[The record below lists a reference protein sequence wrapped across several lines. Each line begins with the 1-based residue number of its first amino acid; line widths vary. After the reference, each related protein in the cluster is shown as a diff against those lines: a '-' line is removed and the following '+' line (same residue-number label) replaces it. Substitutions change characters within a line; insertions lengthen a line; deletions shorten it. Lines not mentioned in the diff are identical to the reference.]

1 VVGAFF
7 SKKYCDELSKETQ
20 DSLTNEE
27 KLNNLRVLYE
37 AAKAQGMPKSLI
49 QDFVRLILTLG
60 PKVNLYDKD
69 IFKSF
74 VKHREFIMGGGSLT
88 NKIT

>member
-1 VVGAFF
+1 MVGAFF

-37 AAKAQGMPKSLI
+37 AAKTQGMPKSFI
-49 QDFVRLILTLG
+49 QDLIRLILTLG

-69 IFKSF
+69 IFMRF
-74 VKHREFIMGGGSLT
+74 VKHIEFRMGGGSLT
-88 NKIT
+88 NKLA